1 MEGKNGYALSQ
12 EIIEGIRPFAVEK
25 ESAGEKI
32 MRDGFAVQRV
42 QAPYTTA
49 VSVQRPRSISRVTAN
64 VLEEAKLAG
73 ASFYYGWTAKKKDGG
88 TEKIEGP
95 SIDLAMCMARNYG
108 NCALDIEE
116 DETLDHYRFK
126 GVFIDLESGFTCPRL
141 FRQRK
146 SQNIGMKDQGR
157 AEDIVYQIGQSKAVR
172 NCIVRAMPTWLSD
185 QAIEEAKKAELSRIK
200 PENIALARGK
210 TLEFFRQYGVTQD
223 RIEVKIGAVI
233 DSWTAQNIVD
243 LRGMATA
250 LKEGRISAIEL
261 FPEATTTEKGE
272 PDSAEKRTT
281 KAKAKKEP
289 SQAPVVIP
297 PTEEK
302 PPEAPQGKEMAP
314 SECPD
319 RPGDIM
325 TKEFCD
331 KCKDRLGCPTWG

>member
-1 MEGKNGYALSQ
+1 MEGKNSYALSK
-12 EIIEGIRPFAVEK
+12 EVIEGIKPFAIEK
-25 ESAGEKI
+25 ESAGERI
-32 MRDGFAVQRV
+32 VRDGMAVQRV

-49 VSVQRPRSISRVTAN
+49 VAVQKPRSISRVTAN

-73 ASFYYGWTAKKKDGG
+73 SSFYYGWTAKKKDGG

-185 QAIEEAKKAELSRIK
+185 QAIDEAKKAELSRIK

-210 TLEFFRQYGVTQD
+210 TLEFFRQYGVTQE
-223 RIEVKIGAVI
+223 RIEAKIGSAI
-233 DSWTAQNIVD
+233 DTWTPQNIVD

-261 FPEATTTEKGE
+261 FPEVTTEKTE
-272 PDSAEKRTT
+272 VTEKRTT
-281 KAKAKKEP
+281 KAKAKPKEAEVVVG
-289 SQAPVVIP
+289 QQEQEKKKAPPVD
-297 PTEEK
+297 E
-302 PPEAPQGKEMAP
+302 EMAP

-325 TKEFCD
+325 TKEYCD
-331 KCKDRLGCPTWG
+331 KCVNRLGCPAWE